1 MDFRLPAPYYL
12 LHLSRGPNRS
22 PRGPVRGPAE
32 PEAPAEPQEPA
43 EPEEPEE
50 PQEPAEPAEPEE
62 PSQVP
67 NIRRVVITALGA
79 AADTRCCEGS

>member
-1 MDFRLPAPYYL
+1 MSFMLPAPYYL

-22 PRGPVRGPAE
+22 PRGPIRGPAE

-43 EPEEPEE
+43 EPEEPE
-50 PQEPAEPAEPEE
+50 EPAEPAEPEE

-79 AADTRCCEGS
+79 DADTRCCEGS